1 MTTKRMVYLAINL
14 NDNFDES
21 LFNKAFV
28 GKCYEKI
35 NQNKG
40 DRGLHHYSQIM

>member
-1 MTTKRMVYLAINL
+1 MTPKRMVYLTISL
-14 NDNFDES
+14 NDKFDES

-28 GKCYEKI
+28 DKCYEKI

-40 DRGLHHYSQIM
+40 DRELQTIHK